1 MKQILQKMKQYV
13 LVVLLVVMGNYGWGQ
28 TYYDM
33 SSGNYIQNFD
43 AITSLPTNFS
53 TVGVLSTGSI
63 PVATKTTTAST
74 GALSVVSSG
83 AAVGIDVSPSTRLTF
98 LTTGSADN
106 SSAIAVDLNLNFS
119 SSTAGMLSYTASTIF
134 NSSGNRA
141 SSLRVYYSINGT
153 SWAELSGTN
162 LPYVATNN
170 IVGSG
175 TVSISLPSE
184 LNNQPNV
191 KLRFYYH
198 NGSGGSTGSRPRIGI
213 DNLTITSTPFI
224 TNAVP
229 VASSVNITGTPN
241 IGQLLTGTYTYTD
254 VDSDLEGT
262 STFQWYRADNASGLN
277 SAAISGAT
285 SNTYTLQVADDGKY
299 IRFGVVPVAET
310 GTSPGQEAF
319 SSWKG
324 PVANNSIAAPQSN
337 AASGVGAT
345 SFTANWDAVPGAT
358 GYEIDVYKINLTSNT
373 TTETFTSIGGGTS
386 TSYFTRAWTGTD
398 NITWT
403 AYKSRTDQVIFS
415 GNDALTLR
423 DESGSYLESGEI
435 TGNPTNITF
444 DLKQSFTGSGGAITL
459 SILHGASFGTTT
471 QIGIYPY
478 TTSTQN
484 IVAPISGI
492 MGPFKVVLSN
502 NAAARPT
509 IDNLAIT
516 KLTEST
522 TYISQN
528 QNVGNVTSYQV
539 TGLDQNTTY
548 YYVVRA
554 KDATS
559 ESVNSNEITTT
570 TAIVSTTYTTSWSNS
585 APTASIDAII
595 NGNLTTTTDLVCKDL
610 TINSG
615 KTLTIAAGTTLTV
628 SNNLVNN
635 GSIVFKSNNT
645 STGRFGPYNG
655 SATLGSVTMERY
667 IDGKRAFRFLAP
679 GVTTSGT
686 IADNWQEQVFITG
699 STTGANGF
707 DTTVTGAP
715 SMFTYENSGWAP
727 ISNTD
732 VLTLNAQKG
741 YRILIRGDR
750 TPSIL
755 TSPSNGTMN
764 NPVTLTATGTM
775 ITGDVPYNTLTN
787 QDYTL
792 VANPYI
798 SPINWATVT
807 KNNISDTYYA
817 WDPNLGTGNQRGRY
831 VSCDVAGNT
840 SIISGTGSPSTDVD
854 QFIQPGQA
862 VFIQKTTSGVNGSVT
877 IKETDKAA
885 TFTDVF
891 RTPNNSS
898 NAINGKLG
906 VNLYESLAYS
916 LGEYPIDGA
925 VVVSGTTFNTNSA
938 SDDTKKIMSH
948 GEQVAF
954 VRDNIQL
961 GIEKISAPQENDELS
976 IACINLV
983 PNKNYV
989 WSVVL
994 QDGFSNEDAYLYDAF
1009 TQMYH
1014 PLTGN
1019 SVISFN
1025 TTDDVNSSLVNRF
1038 KIVFQN
1044 AVLSNA
1050 TFQNTLTIYP
1060 NPAKAGASF
1069 YVEGISEATVTVSNL
1084 LGQTVPVQTKSQGT
1098 TLQVTPNT
1106 NLSQG
1111 VYLVNITTQ
1120 GNTQQIKW
1128 IVE

>member
-1 MKQILQKMKQYV
+1 MKNKLLFNLLTPFATSNTQGKTIRNLLALFMVVILGVNGAAGQGTETFESSNLTGSYLTGTFTGDNSIQWSYV
-13 LVVLLVVMGNYGWGQ
+13 GSRDQSTYGITNKGIMFEGA
-28 TYYDM
+28 T
-33 SSGNYIQNFD
+33 SAKITSGSISGGIGSFTCKLKKAFTASGNRQVELFINGVSKGVSIAWDNTTVQTFSVSNINISGNIIIEIKNKLTKQVVIDDISWTAYSTPEINIKESTTSYASASTYAFVNQVSGTSSSATTFTIENTGNATLNLSGSPIV
-43 AITSLPTNFS
+43 AISGNTSEF
-53 TVGVLSTGSI
+53 TVDQTS
-63 PVATKTTTAST
+63 TAST
-74 GALSVVSSG
+74 
-83 AAVGIDVSPSTRLTF
+83 
-98 LTTGSADN
+98 
-106 SSAIAVDLNLNFS
+106 
-119 SSTAGMLSYTASTIF
+119 
-134 NSSGNRA
+134 
-141 SSLRVYYSINGT
+141 
-153 SWAELSGTN
+153 
-162 LPYVATNN
+162 VAT
-170 IVGSG
+170 S
-175 TVSISLPSE
+175 
-184 LNNQPNV
+184 
-191 KLRFYYH
+191 
-198 NGSGGSTGSRPRIGI
+198 GSTTFTVTFNP
-213 DNLTITSTPFI
+213 TSTG
-224 TNAVP
+224 AK
-229 VASSVNITGTPN
+229 
-241 IGQLLTGTYTYTD
+241 
-254 VDSDLEGT
+254 
-262 STFQWYRADNASGLN
+262 
-277 SAAISGAT
+277 SAAISIANDDAT
-285 SNTYTLQVADDGKY
+285 GSESPY
-299 IRFGVVPVAET
+299 IINLT
-310 GTSPGQEAF
+310 GTGT
-319 SSWKG
+319 
-324 PVANNSIAAPQSN
+324 VNSIAAPQSN

-358 GYEIDVYKINLTSNT
+358 DYEIDVYKINLTSNT

-1025 TTDDVNSSLVNRF
+1025 TTDDVHSSLVNRF

-1050 TFQNTLTIYP
+1050 TFQNIIAIYP

-1069 YVEGISEATVTVSNL
+1069 YFDGITEATVTVSNL
-1084 LGQTVPVQTKSQGT
+1084 LGQNVPVETKTQGN

-1106 NLSQG
+1106 SLSQG

-1120 GNTQQIKW
+1120 GTTQQVKW